1 MGTPGRKPFPQVAL
15 VGESWKHRVPLSVL
29 GERQCQALTTLLPA
43 LRSREDQLAAR
54 QGLENFP
61 ASADRVPPV
70 EFAQRISKMTALHS
84 ASDRFGACLRE
95 LLMAQNLS

>member
-1 MGTPGRKPFPQVAL
+1 
-15 VGESWKHRVPLSVL
+15 
-29 GERQCQALTTLLPA
+29 
-43 LRSREDQLAAR
+43 
-54 QGLENFP
+54 
-61 ASADRVPPV
+61 V